1 MPIIQCKYNHQKKNE
16 RKKRKK
22 NHRKRDK
29 INESK
34 NCRSH
39 EKTQMV
45 NNSIQLFESQKNKNK
60 NTENRQQNSKHSLI

>member
-1 MPIIQCKYNHQKKNE
+1 MKG
-16 RKKRKK
+16 K

-45 NNSIQLFESQKNKNK
+45 NNSIQTFESQKKK
-60 NTENRQQNSKHSLI
+60 IKIQKTGNRTANIL